1 MNFTTKKIILL
12 LTVIVIISL
21 GLKLFFI
28 DFSLPFNS
36 DNLGYILR
44 GFSHL
49 NGDFNQTPDKGLGW
63 SLFIFPF
70 FNLIES
76 NNLLDYSNLVRIISL
91 AVGSASIPMM
101 YLLSMR
107 FFDRKYSLVAACL
120 FAFEPHLNYYSG
132 IGLAEPL
139 YILAIIATFYF
150 VISNHAK
157 MIIPALMTSS
167 IIWWTRINGLVILIL
182 VTIVFFI
189 VHKREPKNIGFY
201 LLGLTLFFLMISPML
216 IQRDLQFEDP
226 LYFWYNDKMFL
237 DNYDELVSDNIE
249 NNGSAFNYIEKNGI
263 FSFTERFIFQGI
275 DNSFEI
281 LFKLSLPYLIILVP
295 FGILFSF
302 RAFDQ
307 KQNLVWAN
315 WIFILGNIIVLI
327 VVISTIPERR
337 FLILLYPFLIIFSVI
352 PIQRLVEYGFSTF
365 SFTQRQ
371 KNISL
376 FSILVLV
383 LVLSIIFTVNQ
394 YEPPNLIFENEKLK
408 VAHFMAKNLDGVVLD
423 GNGPAFEYV
432 YYVLVNEPHG
442 NFKEKSIADPNII
455 TSKINPNFKLSYI
468 NAESIENLLTIGSS
482 KNLRYIVSNQNEG
495 SFHKYTN
502 EIYSNEEKYPYLTKI
517 FDSNEQGMK
526 FVKIKIFEIDYEK
539 FKAQ

>member
-1 MNFTTKKIILL
+1 MNLSTKKIIVFL
-12 LTVIVIISL
+12 IVIILISL
-21 GLKLFFI
+21 GLKLYFI
-28 DFSLPFNS
+28 DFSLPYNT
-36 DNLGYILR
+36 DNLGYLLR

-49 NGDFNQTPDKGLGW
+49 SGDFDQIPDKGIGW

-70 FNLIES
+70 LNLIES
-76 NNLLDYSNLVRIISL
+76 DNLLDYSNLVRIISL
-91 AVGSASIPMM
+91 AVSSASIPMM
-101 YLLSMR
+101 YVLGTR

-150 VISNHAK
+150 VISNNAK

-167 IIWWTRINGLVILIL
+167 IIWWTRVNGMVIIIL
-182 VTIVFFI
+182 TTIVFFI
-189 VHKREPKNIGFY
+189 VHKRNPKNLKFY
-201 LLGLTLFFLMISPML
+201 LLGLALFFLIISPML
-216 IQRDLQFEDP
+216 IQRDSQFGDP
-226 LYFWYNDKMFL
+226 LYFWYNDKIFL
-237 DNYDELVSDNIE
+237 DSYDMLVSNNIE
-249 NNGSAFNYIEKNGI
+249 NSGSALNYIEKNGI
-263 FSFTERFIFQGI
+263 FSFTERFISQGI
-275 DNSFEI
+275 VNSVEI

-295 FGILFSF
+295 FGILFSV

-307 KQNLVWAN
+307 KQTLVWAT
-315 WIFILGNIIVLI
+315 WIFILGNIAVLI
-327 VVISTIPERR
+327 VVIATIPERR
-337 FLILLYPFLIIFSVI
+337 FLLLLYPFLIIFSVI

-376 FSILVLV
+376 FSILALV
-383 LVLSIIFTVNQ
+383 LVLSVGFTVNQ
-394 YEPPNLIFENEKLK
+394 YDRPNVIFENEKLE
-408 VAHFMAKNLDGVVLD
+408 VAHFMTANLDGVVLD

-442 NFKEKSIADPNII
+442 NFKEKSIIDPNKHY
-455 TSKINPNFKLSYI
+455 SKVNPDFKRSYI
-468 NAESIENLLTIGSS
+468 YAESIEDLLTVGSIN
-482 KNLRYIVSNQNEG
+482 NLRYIVTNENSG
-495 SFHKYTN
+495 FFHNYVN

-526 FVKIKIFEIDYEK
+526 FLKIKIFEIDYEQ
-539 FKAQ
+539 FKVP

>member
-1 MNFTTKKIILL
+1 MNLTTKKIIVFLIL
-12 LTVIVIISL
+12 VVLISL
-21 GLKLFFI
+21 GLKLYFI
-28 DFSLPFNS
+28 DFSIPYNT
-36 DNLGYILR
+36 DNLGYIIR

-49 NGDFNQTPDKGLGW
+49 SGDFSQTPDKGIAW

-70 FNLIES
+70 FHLIES
-76 NNLLDYSNLVRIISL
+76 DNVLDYSNLVRIISL
-91 AVGSASIPMM
+91 AVSSASIPMM
-101 YLLSMR
+101 YILGRR

-132 IGLAEPL
+132 LGLAEPL

-167 IIWWTRINGLVILIL
+167 IIWWTRVNGLVIIIL
-182 VTIVFFI
+182 TTIIFFI
-189 VHKREPKNIGFY
+189 IHKRNPKNIKFY
-201 LLGLTLFFLMISPML
+201 LLGLALFFLIISPML
-216 IQRDLQFEDP
+216 IQRDLQFGDP
-226 LYFWYNDKMFL
+226 LYFWYNDKIFL
-237 DNYDELVSDNIE
+237 DNYDELVSDNY
-249 NNGSAFNYIEKNGI
+249 NKNGSALNYIEKNGI

-275 DNSFEI
+275 GNSIEI

-307 KQNLVWAN
+307 KQNLIWAN

-327 VVISTIPERR
+327 VVLSTVPERR
-337 FLILLYPFLIIFSVI
+337 FLLLLYPFLIIFSVI

-365 SFTQRQ
+365 SFTQKQ

-383 LVLSIIFTVNQ
+383 LVLSIGFTVNQ
-394 YEPPNLIFENEKLK
+394 YDRPNVIFENEKLE
-408 VAHFMAKNLDGVVLD
+408 VAHFMTENLDGVVLD

-432 YYVLVNEPHG
+432 SYVLVNEPHG
-442 NFKEKSIADPNII
+442 NFKEKSIIDPNKHY
-455 TSKINPNFKLSYI
+455 SKVNPDFKRSW
-468 NAESIENLLTIGSS
+468 
-482 KNLRYIVSNQNEG
+482 
-495 SFHKYTN
+495 
-502 EIYSNEEKYPYLTKI
+502 
-517 FDSNEQGMK
+517 
-526 FVKIKIFEIDYEK
+526 
-539 FKAQ
+539 